1 MSVNCID
8 LLRVYSFDTSK
19 KIRLGVPSDGGYVI
33 ADLGA
38 GAMEGVPGVAFM
50 TVIFRPVSA
59 MKRALRATFSP
70 VIPRPVL

>member
-1 MSVNCID
+1 MPVNCLP

-19 KIRLGVPSDGGYVI
+19 KIRLGVQNDGGYVI

-38 GAMEGVPGVAFM
+38 GVPRVPRGVFM